1 MNKVMKIEV
10 GNIIKIK
17 NVYFEVTGTKL
28 LEPYGMIE
36 VISLNCD
43 TAEEVRINIE
53 SIELVWKLESDFTS
67 KLEKIKDELSD
78 EWIKEY
84 LNNHPSPEQRE
95 DSKLNKKEYSLMS
108 VSVDAAFISASKWMR
123 DEILNRLK

>member
-1 MNKVMKIEV
+1 MKAIIDDLKKQIDYNNNIDDPIDKVSWNDQYGILISVNDAEKIV
-10 GNIIKIK
+10 HAFTSY
-17 NVYFEVTGTKL
+17 V
-28 LEPYGMIE
+28 
-36 VISLNCD
+36 
-43 TAEEVRINIE
+43 E
-53 SIELVWKLESDFTS
+53 SELTS
-67 KLEKIKDELSD
+67 KLEKIKAELSD

-84 LNNHPSPEQRE
+84 LNNHPSPKQRE